1 MEGDM
6 EIYLTIEELAVM
18 LKLSEQTIRR
28 YVLNKV
34 IPYRKIRTAI
44 RFRLSEIEKW
54 ITAGCSDN
62 FVISDNVEELLKP
75 DEADNGFFPET
86 QDLKENDGEN
96 KEIL

>member
-1 MEGDM
+1 M

-34 IPYRKIRTAI
+34 IPYRKIRTAV

-54 ITAGCSDN
+54 IDGGCT
-62 FVISDNVEELLKP
+62 DNVEDLLCDVKP
-75 DEADNGFFPET
+75 DVADDDLPYET
-86 QDLKENDGEN
+86 ADTSNINESN
-96 KEIL
+96 KVIK